1 MSREDDMGTL
11 ATIISV
17 LLARLADHERRIVA
31 LERPAPAGPPAVL
44 SGSPQIKR

>member
-1 MSREDDMGTL
+1 MGTL
-11 ATIISV
+11 ANLFYA

-31 LERPAPAGPPAVL
+31 LERPSGPPVVL